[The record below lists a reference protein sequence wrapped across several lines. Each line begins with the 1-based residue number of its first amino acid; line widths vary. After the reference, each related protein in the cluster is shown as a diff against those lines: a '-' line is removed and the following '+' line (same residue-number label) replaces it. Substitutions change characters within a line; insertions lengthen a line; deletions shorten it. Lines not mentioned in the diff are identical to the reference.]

1 MLEITVAVGAG
12 ALGLAVGYII
22 CALVLGGRIKGLEAE
37 LAEAEKTYVK
47 LAKQIKE
54 LEFSKRENEREIKLL
69 GSALK
74 VAKASLA
81 EASKNDT
88 RDTKGRF
95 TKAKK

>member
-1 MLEITVAVGAG
+1 MGIFNPWGEVRELKV
-12 ALGLAVGYII
+12 
-22 CALVLGGRIKGLEAE
+22 K

-47 LAKQIKE
+47 LTKQIAK
-54 LEFSKRENEREIKLL
+54 LEFTKTENEAEINMLEQ
-69 GSALK
+69 SLK
-74 VAKASLA
+74 ATKAALA

>member
-1 MLEITVAVGAG
+1 MSIFNPWGEVRELKA
-12 ALGLAVGYII
+12 
-22 CALVLGGRIKGLEAE
+22 R

-54 LEFSKRENEREIKLL
+54 LEFAKKENEREIKLL
-69 GSALK
+69 ENGLK
-74 VAKASLA
+74 VTKAALA

>member
-1 MLEITVAVGAG
+1 MLEVTVAVGAG
-12 ALGLAVGYII
+12 AFGLAVGYII
-22 CALVLGGRIKGLEAE
+22 CALVLGDRIKALKAE

-47 LAKQIKE
+47 LALQIKG
-54 LEFSKRENEREIKLL
+54 LEFSKKENEREIKLL
-69 GSALK
+69 DKELQTT
-74 VAKASLA
+74 KAALA

>member
-1 MLEITVAVGAG
+1 MGIFNPWGEVRELKV
-12 ALGLAVGYII
+12 
-22 CALVLGGRIKGLEAE
+22 K

-47 LAKQIKE
+47 LTKQIAK
-54 LEFSKRENEREIKLL
+54 LEFTKTENEAEINLL
-69 GSALK
+69 EQSLK
-74 VAKASLA
+74 ATKAALA